1 MKILAIGDFHGKL
14 SKKFKSI
21 IKKENIDL
29 VVSVGDFFP
38 FVQRK
43 IWFKHCYGTDITL
56 WEAIG
61 KKETRKWIEK
71 DLAFG
76 EKVFKKLNSLPVPV
90 FTIVGNLDYSDQ
102 VVDSWDP
109 EKGKKGKKWAWY
121 DQDFFSKIVKKYK
134 NISRFDYG
142 YIKFGDYVFIGAY
155 GGTSPG
161 KVRSK
166 NFKKYRAKLDKLF
179 RKFRKENKEGK
190 VVFVSH
196 NVPNNTKLDKVSM
209 KAHKAVRG
217 KHYGSKLVKRTITK
231 NKPVLAI
238 GGHIHEGFGKDKIKN
253 TVIINSGSAAQGQGV
268 IIDLPENKKK
278 KVKVKFIR

>member
-166 NFKKYRAKLDKLF
+166 NFKKYRAKLDK
-179 RKFRKENKEGK
+179 
-190 VVFVSH
+190 
-196 NVPNNTKLDKVSM
+196 VSM